1 MRIHRHARFKLNPL
15 HARKLHAQ
23 VACKR
28 VSRAL
33 QKFCPRR
40 KPEKP
45 RSAARCQN
53 DARAIVADRVAVFKG
68 QRPRYCP
75 AIFKQLDREESL
87 IHLMR
92 INLLKRMESSIH
104 SFSITIGKLLAAV
117 NLLLKKIEKY
127 DAMLDV
133 EELNINEIEIDS
145 ELLAD
150 LLIGNK
156 VKVLIQD
163 CDTILWRQELEDDR
177 DQLMKLLHVAQ
188 QITPE
193 RDKKLQALKELI
205 RRKVTAPFN
214 PGNRKV

>member
-1 MRIHRHARFKLNPL
+1 
-15 HARKLHAQ
+15 
-23 VACKR
+23 
-28 VSRAL
+28 
-33 QKFCPRR
+33 
-40 KPEKP
+40 
-45 RSAARCQN
+45 
-53 DARAIVADRVAVFKG
+53 
-68 QRPRYCP
+68 
-75 AIFKQLDREESL
+75 
-87 IHLMR
+87 
-92 INLLKRMESSIH
+92 
-104 SFSITIGKLLAAV
+104 
-117 NLLLKKIEKY
+117 
-127 DAMLDV
+127 MLDV

-214 PGNRKV
+214 PGNRKVIVFTAFADTAVYLYRQLSGWAEKEHGIYSGLVVGTGENQTIRRGLRTDIHSLLTNLSPRS